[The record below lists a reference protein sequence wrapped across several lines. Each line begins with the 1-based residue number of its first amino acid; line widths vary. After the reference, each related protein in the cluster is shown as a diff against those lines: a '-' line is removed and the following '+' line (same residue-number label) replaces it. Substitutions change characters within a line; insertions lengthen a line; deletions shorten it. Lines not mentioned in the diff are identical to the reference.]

1 MSLTKLT
8 AIVAAS
14 IFAACANA
22 QFSTVD
28 RNWDHTTS
36 ATAGATVSSTNSG
49 YSIEDFIGSFK
60 ALPGTQGDA
69 FANSDIKYI
78 NGPGSHT
85 LAVDNNTA
93 FGPHTTNVSATS
105 NAEATWIFNL
115 ATQSQWTFSGTFT
128 KVGNGTGSVAL
139 DFDDNGSWVNLAS
152 FTDSGKSTLALGPGS
167 YRMVVTSDLLSSA
180 NGSGNAFSESMK
192 VGASLVQPVPE
203 PATMLSLAI
212 GSAWLLRRRKSRRG

>member
-28 RNWDHTTS
+28 RNWHHTTS

-49 YSIEDFIGSFK
+49 SALEDFIGSFK

-93 FGPHTTNVSATS
+93 FGPHTANVSATS

-128 KVGNGTGSVAL
+128 KVGNGTGSVEL
-139 DFDDNGSWVNLAS
+139 DFGTGIRSGRDTIIGQKRGVDYSSHPLAGI
-152 FTDSGKSTLALGPGS
+152 TAADGNVTINQADTCHAALQ
-167 YRMVVTSDLLSSA
+167 V
-180 NGSGNAFSESMK
+180 
-192 VGASLVQPVPE
+192 
-203 PATMLSLAI
+203 I
-212 GSAWLLRRRKSRRG
+212 WLLRSYRDERS